1 MRKILLT
8 LATVFA
14 AFGAFAAEYPVVTS
28 VEELATYSDSTMV
41 LFENIEVTVV
51 KQDMGYYVQETPC
64 LSDGITQ
71 IGGNVW
77 PVPAGFTAVG
87 FVHTAENYDGT
98 TYREFY
104 VDSLC
109 TVNKFATLG
118 DLLRFASMEDYVDV
132 LKRSTNVVAESGTA
146 IITSVYE
153 DYAFYYTMVTQ
164 GYYTQA
170 MYGVLKYADAGEYMV
185 IGDEITAYGGFKG
198 SIVPTEAVYDEDWN
212 LVSFKGGH
220 YAIDPDVYLYA
231 TNWEGAVNIKYT
243 PVSLGDFESGYVYE
257 AQSVRVPAG
266 GTFVE
271 KEGKYYYEAEVVGEQ
286 YVEGQGWVN
295 VTTTK
300 SVQVAS
306 AYIDLAQYVGKTSE
320 DYLIG
325 VCDKSNIGEETRFLI
340 NGFLSS
346 VAEYECIAD
355 FLAKGEQY
363 EEEILTAFVN
373 PLLVTYVFK
382 EGYKFIVMVQDETG
396 ALAIDFGEA
405 IDSDDEEALSAIK
418 AGDMITG
425 VKGYPQFYA
434 SNSSPVIMGATYVY
448 SSGETLAFVPTVES
462 SGNEVKATM
471 TVTVGDMIRE
481 WADCQENSTMPE
493 IANNV
498 VSLLDVQVVDTLD
511 EWGYDITYMIQGTDT
526 MELSSLWDADRFN
539 FQTYERNNI
548 VGIADY
554 CRINSNYIYSFL
566 PLSQEHIKDASATP
580 EVTSYEELV
589 ANEGV
594 PVIYRG
600 AVIEMISEGYYPSF
614 CICDGQVYVDMSVA
628 GKFDLKG
635 VYQDGGFSVSSVEKV
650 YGFSTIGDLNNYVA
664 MVNPDAAGEAFEIL
678 TPMPVSHVE
687 GENVFVYFTGVND
700 YGGSQRYGTVLQGVK
715 ADVKMGDMIQGVKG
729 VSHACD
735 YYMNEDWDYVVNRGA
750 YFEVAEDANITV
762 VSSDNAISY
771 SQATSVMWFIS
782 QGYTYG
788 ATPIKL
794 EAGSTIIERDGK
806 YYGQEK
812 SEKYYPNPDDPQ
824 GEWLSKEVV
833 YEVEFVSTTVDLSQY
848 VGTPTEAV
856 LSGVLDYKNTS
867 ADAAVYYVHSAKGIN
882 LEYENIAALIAG
894 GGYNVDFISTL
905 LNKVV
910 VTYIHD
916 DGYGDKY
923 MFVQDETAGLYVS
936 FAQSMSTLEGINI
949 GDVIEGLKGQAYWDE
964 LAGQAARMGAYDGK
978 WEDYPLNVVATGS
991 EVVPLEVTVAELNA
1005 EEYKALNEAV
1015 TPAQYANRLVKI
1027 SNVKLTSGMDVYGE
1041 DWPCLVQGTDTL
1053 WVPKKFAETWGLEA
1067 DNEYNIVG
1075 VIDFRLLNYSNLY
1088 TITPRMASDV
1098 QDTSGVV
1105 AVESLNNGIY
1115 LNAAKQV
1122 VADGAVEVV
1131 VYDLNGRTVATA
1143 NAATVDAEGLA
1154 QGVYVVRATYADGEV
1169 KTAKVVR

>member
-1 MRKILLT
+1 MKKFLLT

-64 LSDGITQ
+64 LSDGTTQ

-87 FVHTAENYDGT
+87 FVHTAENWDGT

-109 TVNKFATLG
+109 TVNKFASLG
-118 DLLRFASMEDYVDV
+118 DLLRFASMDDYIDV

-170 MYGVLKYADAGEYMV
+170 MYGVLKYADAGEYMI

-198 SIVPTEAVYDEDWN
+198 SVVPTEAVYDEDWN

-231 TNWEGAVNIKYT
+231 INWEGAINIQYS
-243 PVSLGDFESGYVYE
+243 PVSAGDFEEGYVGE
-257 AQSVRVPAG
+257 AQAVRVPAG

-271 KEGKYYYEAEVVGEQ
+271 KEGKYYYELEVTAEQ
-286 YVEGQGWVN
+286 YVDGQGWVD
-295 VTTTK
+295 VTSTK

-325 VCDKSNIGEETRFLI
+325 VCDKCNIGDETRFLI
-340 NGFLSS
+340 NGFLSP
-346 VAEYECIAD
+346 VAEYDRVKD

-373 PLLVTYVFK
+373 PLLVTYVYK
-382 EGYKFIVMVQDETG
+382 DDYKFIVMVRDESG
-396 ALAIDFGEA
+396 ALAIDFSEA
-405 IDSDDEEALSAIK
+405 VGTADEEALAAIK

-462 SGNEVKATM
+462 SGNDVKATM

-481 WADCQENSTMPE
+481 WLDCQEKGTMPE

-498 VSLLDVQVVDTLD
+498 VTLLDVQVVDTVD
-511 EWGYDITYMIQGTDT
+511 KWDNDITYMIQGTDT

-548 VGIADY
+548 VGIADF

-566 PLSQEHIKDASATP
+566 PLSQEHIKDASLIA
-580 EVTSYEELV
+580 EVTTLEELQ
-589 ANEGV
+589 ANEGT

-600 AVIEMISEGYYPSF
+600 AEVELINEGYYSSF
-614 CICDGQVYVDMSVA
+614 YMCDGQVAVDIPVA

-635 VYQDGGFSVSSVEKV
+635 VYQEGNFTVSSIEKV
-650 YGFSTIGDLNNYVA
+650 YGFTTINDLDNYVLY
-664 MVNPDAAGEAFEIL
+664 VNPDAAGEAFEIL
-678 TPMPVSHVE
+678 DPMPVAQVD
-687 GENVFVYFTGVND
+687 GENVFVYFNGVNSR
-700 YGGSQRYGTVLQGVK
+700 GGSQRFGTVLQGVK
-715 ADVKMGDMIQGVKG
+715 AAVKMGDMIQGVKG
-729 VSHACD
+729 VSHACN
-735 YYMNEDWDYVVNRGA
+735 YYMDDNYDYIVDRGA

-771 SQATSVMWFIS
+771 SQATTVMYLVY
-782 QGYTYG
+782 QGYSYG

-794 EAGSTIIERDGK
+794 AAGATIIERDGK
-806 YYGQEK
+806 YFGQEK
-812 SEKYYPNPDDPQ
+812 SEKWYPNPDDPD
-824 GEWLSKEVV
+824 GDWLSTEVV
-833 YEVEFVSTTVDLSQY
+833 YELELVSTTVDLSKY
-848 VGTPTEAV
+848 VGTPTEDV
-856 LSGVLDYKNTS
+856 LCGVLNYKNTT
-867 ADAAVYYVHSAKGIN
+867 ADAAVYYVHSAQSIYLN
-882 LEYENIAALIAG
+882 YDNIAALIAAG
-894 GGYNVDFISTL
+894 GDNADFVSTL
-905 LNKVV
+905 TNKVV
-910 VTYIHD
+910 VSYIHD
-916 DGYGDKY
+916 SGWDKS
-923 MFVQDETAGLYVS
+923 MFVQDETGALYIT
-936 FAQSMSTLEGINI
+936 FADPYLTLEGVNV
-949 GDVIEGLKGQAYWDE
+949 GDVIEGLKGMANWDS
-964 LAGQAARMGAYDGK
+964 ASGAAARMGAHDSQWYDY
-978 WEDYPLNVVATGS
+978 ELNVVATGS
-991 EVVPLEVTVAELNA
+991 EVTPVEVTVAELNA
-1005 EEYKALNEAV
+1005 EEAKALNDFV
-1015 TPAQYANRLVKI
+1015 TPTQYANRLVQI
-1027 SNVKLTSGMDVYGE
+1027 SNVKITSGMDMYGE
-1041 DWPCLVQGTDTL
+1041 DWPCLVQGADTL
-1053 WVPKKFAETWGLEA
+1053 WVPKKFAETWGLVA
-1067 DNEYNIVG
+1067 DTEYTIVG
-1075 VIDFRLLNYSNLY
+1075 IVDFRLLNYSNLY
-1088 TITPRMASDV
+1088 TITPRTASDV
-1098 QDTSGVV
+1098 KDATGVV

-1122 VADGAVEVV
+1122 VADGAVKVA

-1169 KTAKVVR
+1169 KAAKVVR